1 MSEDYRNEVPGF
13 QRPTATR
20 SRTLK
25 LVGLLGPPHSTA
37 ASAVVARIVT
47 CVRDGILIRDV
58 GVAYLAG
65 GSTFNGED
73 GERYLGERTRG
84 IVADVADLQR
94 HSLGIAPDDKPVP
107 AVTGIDSYITERV
120 NDQIDR
126 YYRPKAAG
134 YVQRVK
140 RLRTVGDLLT
150 VISVVF
156 AAVAAFFEIK
166 GLAARVSVVT
176 SGDLG
181 GRLHG
186 SRPLHPHDRR
196 VPVHRPASG
205 AATRLAGRHP
215 NRQRGV
221 R

>member
-1 MSEDYRNEVPGF
+1 
-13 QRPTATR
+13 
-20 SRTLK
+20 
-25 LVGLLGPPHSTA
+25 
-37 ASAVVARIVT
+37 
-47 CVRDGILIRDV
+47 
-58 GVAYLAG
+58 VAYLAG
-65 GSTFNGED
+65 GSTYTGED
-73 GERYLGERTRG
+73 RERYLGERTRG
-84 IVADVADLQR
+84 IVADVADLQW
-94 HSLGIAPDDKPVP
+94 HSLGITPDDKPVL